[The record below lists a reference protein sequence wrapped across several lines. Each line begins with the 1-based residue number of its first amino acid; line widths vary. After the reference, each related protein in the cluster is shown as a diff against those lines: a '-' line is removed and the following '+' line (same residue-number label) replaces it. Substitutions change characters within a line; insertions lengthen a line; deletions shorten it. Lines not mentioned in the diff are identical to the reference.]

1 MAEGP
6 SKYIP
11 GIGWRHDTEH
21 SMHRRLLEHDYGSR
35 CIYMLTM
42 SVQDRRP
49 LLGRLCVE
57 DKAWVQP
64 TALGLE
70 VERCW
75 REIPQHYPEAE
86 LLAFQLMPDHIH
98 GLLFVTRE
106 MEVHLGQIVKGF
118 KIGCSKAMWRLE
130 DEKRKAKEGAPGAAA
145 VLPSSAATALPYSAA
160 GVLPSGAANYNS
172 PNGTANSNRTA
183 GSPGAAGSAGPEKPD
198 GKRQPLFEA
207 GYQDSVLKGKD
218 QLEHMLRYIEDNP
231 RRLAVKREHPDLFRV
246 VSDLELGGQHFA
258 AIGNQW
264 LVERPVRL
272 QVKCHNNSSP
282 DNLRLIAEQKA
293 YFLERASKG
302 AVIVSPCISAG
313 EKEIARAVLDAGYPL
328 VVILESGFP
337 PMYKPPG
344 RYFEACSRGKLLMLA
359 PWPYHMEKRT
369 ITRQQCL
376 ELNEMTRNLCTEPW
390 TDEIVRPARRV

>member
-1 MAEGP
+1 
-6 SKYIP
+6 
-11 GIGWRHDTEH
+11 
-21 SMHRRLLEHDYGSR
+21 
-35 CIYMLTM
+35 MLTM

-49 LLGRLCVE
+49 LLGELCVE
-57 DKAWVQP
+57 DKAWIQP
-64 TALGLE
+64 TVLGLE

-75 REIPQHYPEAE
+75 REIPRHYPEVE

-130 DEKRKAKEGAPGAAA
+130 DEKRKARGGMLSAAA

-160 GVLPSGAANYNS
+160 GVLPYSAAGALPSGSANYNS

-183 GSPGAAGSAGPEKPD
+183 GSPGAAGSAGSEEPG

-218 QLEHMLRYIEDNP
+218 QLDHMLRYIHDNP
-231 RRLAVKREHPDLFRV
+231 RRLAVKRQHPDLFRV

-328 VVILESGFP
+328 IVILENGFP

-344 RYFEACSRGKLLMLA
+344 RYFEACSRGQLLMLA